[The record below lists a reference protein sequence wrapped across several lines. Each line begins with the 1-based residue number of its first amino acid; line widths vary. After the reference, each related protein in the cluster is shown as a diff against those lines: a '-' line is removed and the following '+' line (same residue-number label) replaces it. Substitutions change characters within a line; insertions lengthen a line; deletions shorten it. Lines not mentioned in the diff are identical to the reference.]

1 MDGNPEFTTP
11 TSTDADDGLD
21 PQAAAA
27 ILDQAGRQAKRA
39 LDPNPPLKTLAAAAV
54 ALLAYGTLWL
64 SVRGEHPYTG
74 PTGWALAIMYALIA
88 IIAWLAG
95 TAASRAR
102 QGVTGRSAVLRRAEA
117 VTIVVAYVMVYV
129 FMGALKH
136 LGVGNTIV
144 YGVYPAVAPLIIV
157 GAAAAGLAAGRER
170 WLDLGTALSIVAVGA
185 GCAYAGPVWV
195 WLAAGIGLFV
205 VISAR
210 VAVTAW
216 SRRG

>member
-1 MDGNPEFTTP
+1 MDGNPDFVTP

-39 LDPNPPLKTLAAAAV
+39 FDPNPPLKTLAAAAI
-54 ALLAYGTLWL
+54 ALLAYGTIWL
-64 SVRGEHPYTG
+64 SVRGQHPYAG
-74 PTGWALAIMYALIA
+74 PTGWALAIMYALVAVIA
-88 IIAWLAG
+88 VVAG

-102 QGVTGRSAVLRRAEA
+102 QGVTGRSAVLRRTEA
-117 VTIVVAYVMVYV
+117 ATIVIVYVMVYV

-136 LGVGNTIV
+136 LGVSNAIV

-157 GAAAAGLAAGRER
+157 GAAAAGLAAGKER
-170 WLDLGTALSIVAVGA
+170 WLELGTALPIVVVGA
-185 GCAYAGPVWV
+185 CCAYAGPVGV

-210 VAVTAW
+210 VAVSAW